1 MKHSSTFNSNGAQI
15 SSAANFDWLISLVS
29 AGILSLIVLVCY
41 DNWLRDKGVEPSFD
55 NSLQRWSMVRAQ
67 LQNDENQSSIVLL
80 GASRMQG
87 NINLTA
93 TKTRH
98 PMSQV
103 YQLAMEGLPP
113 FASLEDIADN
123 TDFKGTVIVSL
134 FPSWILEEG
143 GKNDQAQ
150 LVDYYH
156 DNWNW
161 ARWVDTMAED
171 VVSNRFVFTDNRY
184 RFRNA
189 VDALINHDTIFQ
201 GVDYVNISEDRERR
215 LDVDKI
221 DLEQLRS
228 RILWS
233 TEKELEDAGTPDRDA
248 WLDSVSA
255 LKAPI
260 EKIRARGGRVVLIRM
275 PSSGPVYQMEQTAF
289 PRQMYW
295 NSIVTGADP
304 DSAIHFADYPQL
316 SSFELA
322 DYSHLDRDDT
332 LAFTHELFDIIDS
345 FDADSSVNYDLAA
358 D

>member
-1 MKHSSTFNSNGAQI
+1 MKLSSTFNSNAEQI
-15 SSAANFDWLISLVS
+15 SSTANFDWLISLVS
-29 AGILSLIVLVCY
+29 AGILSLIVLVFY
-41 DNWLRDKGVEPSFD
+41 DNWLREKGVEPSFE

-67 LQNDENQSSIVLL
+67 VQNDENPSSIVLL

-93 TKTRH
+93 TKSRH
-98 PMSQV
+98 PERNV

-123 TDFKGTVIVSL
+123 TDFKGTVMVSL

-143 GKNDQAQ
+143 GKYDQAQ

-161 ARWVDTMAED
+161 ARWIDTMAAD
-171 VVSNRFVFTDNRY
+171 AVSNTFVFTDNRY

-221 DLEQLRS
+221 DLEQLRG

-233 TEKELEDAGTPDRDA
+233 TEKELADAGIPDRDA
-248 WLDSVSA
+248 WQSSVAA

-260 EKIRARGGRVVLIRM
+260 EKIRARGGRVILIRM

-289 PRQMYW
+289 PRQLYW
-295 NSIVTGADP
+295 DSIVTGADS
-304 DSAIHFADYPQL
+304 DAAIHFADYPRL
-316 SSFELA
+316 LSFELA

-332 LAFTHELFDIIDS
+332 LAFTHALFDIIDS
-345 FDADSSVNYDLAA
+345 FDADSNVS
-358 D
+358 